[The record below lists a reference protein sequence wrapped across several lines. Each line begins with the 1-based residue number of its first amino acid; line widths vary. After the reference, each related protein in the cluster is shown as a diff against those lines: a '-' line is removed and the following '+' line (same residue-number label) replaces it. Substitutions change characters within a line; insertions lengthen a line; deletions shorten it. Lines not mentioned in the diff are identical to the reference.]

1 MTKETLEILEKLRN
15 YPPKL
20 YNVYI
25 TIYYKFFLKPYKSNS
40 VFLIM
45 KVNVHPDVGAK
56 MAEAERSKWETIRDL
71 EGSVFSSLH
80 DLVELI
86 HDDHYE
92 VERAVAIPHFEA
104 YVRRS
109 KTNDKDRKLI
119 AYGCPSCEQIVVG
132 QPEIRPIDE
141 VGDLKS
147 KCGYDMACRKCGNLI
162 YHEDYLA
169 K

>member
-1 MTKETLEILEKLRN
+1 
-15 YPPKL
+15 
-20 YNVYI
+20 
-25 TIYYKFFLKPYKSNS
+25 
-40 VFLIM
+40 M
-45 KVNVHPDVGAK
+45 KVNVHPTVGAK
-56 MAEAERSKWETIRDL
+56 MAEAERSKWETIQNL

-80 DLVELI
+80 DLVSLI
-86 HDDHYE
+86 HDDNYE
-92 VERAVAIPHFEA
+92 VERAGSIPHFEA

-147 KCGYDMACRKCGNLI
+147 RCGYDMVCKKCSNVI
-162 YHEDYLA
+162 HHEDYLA